1 MIYVNGKPTAPASE
15 RPTIRDVL
23 LAADIDPET
32 AGIAVAVDAEVARRG
47 IWQTRTVPDGARVE
61 IVTATQG
68 G

>member
-1 MIYVNGKPTAPASE
+1 MIYVNGKPTDAGTE
-15 RPTIRDVL
+15 PTIRDVL
-23 LAADIDPET
+23 LRLHIDPET

-47 IWQTRTVPDGARVE
+47 EWPRRTVPDGARVE

>member
-1 MIYVNGKPTAPASE
+1 MIYVNGRPVQAGE

-23 LAADIDPET
+23 VAVDVDPDR

-47 IWQTRTVPDGARVE
+47 AWPTQTLDDGARVE

>member
-1 MIYVNGKPTAPASE
+1 MIFVNGEAVVTAE

-23 LAADIDPET
+23 VERGIDPDT

-47 IWQTRTVPDGARVE
+47 VWQTLTLDEGARVE
-61 IVTATQG
+61 IVRAVQG

>member
-1 MIYVNGKPTAPASE
+1 MIFVNGKPIEAGAE
-15 RPTIRDVL
+15 PTIRDVL
-23 LAADIDPET
+23 LGLDIDPET

-47 IWQTRTVPDGARVE
+47 EWPQRRLHDGARVE

>member
-1 MIYVNGKPTAPASE
+1 MITVNGRPVDAGE

-23 LAADIDPET
+23 LAIDIDPER

-47 IWQTRTVPDGARVE
+47 AWPTQTVADGAHVE

>member
-1 MIYVNGKPTAPASE
+1 MIYVNGQAVHDAGE
-15 RPTIRDVL
+15 APTIRDVL
-23 LAADIDPET
+23 VGLEIDPET

-47 IWQTRTVPDGARVE
+47 VWPTHTVPDGARVE

>member
-1 MIYVNGKPTAPASE
+1 MIFVNGEPVDTAA

-23 LAADIDPET
+23 VARGIDPDT

-47 IWQTRTVPDGARVE
+47 VWQTRTVPDGAHVE
-61 IVTATQG
+61 IVQAVQG

>member
-1 MIYVNGKPTAPASE
+1 MIYVNGTPTDTTAN
-15 RPTIRDVL
+15 PTIRDVL
-23 LAADIDPET
+23 LRLEIDPET

-47 IWQTRTVPDGARVE
+47 EWPQRRLHDGARVE

>member
-1 MIYVNGKPTAPASE
+1 MIYVNGKPTDPGSQ

-23 LAADIDPET
+23 SAAGIDPET
-32 AGIAVAVDAEVARRG
+32 TGIAVAIDAEVARRAV
-47 IWQTRTVPDGARVE
+47 WPTRTVPDGARVE

>member
-1 MIYVNGKPTAPASE
+1 MIYVNGTPTDSGD

-23 LAADIDPET
+23 LGLDIDPDT

-47 IWQTRTVPDGARVE
+47 AWPTRLVPDGARVE

>member
-1 MIYVNGKPTAPASE
+1 MIFVNGEPVDTRE

-23 LAADIDPET
+23 VELEIDPET

-47 IWQTRTVPDGARVE
+47 VWPTRTLDEGARVE
-61 IVTATQG
+61 IVRAVQG

>member
-1 MIYVNGKPTAPASE
+1 MIFVNGEPVDTGV

-23 LAADIDPET
+23 VERGIDPDT

-47 IWQTRTVPDGARVE
+47 VWPTRALDDGARVE
-61 IVTATQG
+61 IVQAVQG

>member
-1 MIYVNGKPTAPASE
+1 MIFVNGKPTDVSE

-23 LAADIDPET
+23 VAAHIDPER
-32 AGIAVAVDAEVARRG
+32 AGIAVAVDAEIARRG
-47 IWQTRTVPDGARVE
+47 VWPTRTVPDGARVE